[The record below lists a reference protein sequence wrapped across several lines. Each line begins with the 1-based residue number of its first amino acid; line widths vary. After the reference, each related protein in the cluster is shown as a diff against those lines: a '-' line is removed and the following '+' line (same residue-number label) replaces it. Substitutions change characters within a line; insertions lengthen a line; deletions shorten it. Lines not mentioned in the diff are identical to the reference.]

1 MAIRAR
7 EYTHNKA
14 IRVLVKAHPSGFLPR
29 PVTTA
34 SDKTRR
40 PCHALQHFA
49 LSYFASSAQGN
60 DNFTATLYKGTA
72 ERLPVWKR
80 VTVGAGILPWSEA
93 VSCQSLSMLRVFLPA
108 IGPQSMKKNQT
119 PASQSALRTTRHGA
133 GPHGH
138 PPGPS
143 DPHLHGES
151 VTGHPAVSRSELS
164 INARWAGPTDIS
176 RNSVLVCSYIK
187 QPNTKL

>member
-14 IRVLVKAHPSGFLPR
+14 SRVLVKARPSWISAP
-29 PVTTA
+29 
-34 SDKTRR
+34 
-40 PCHALQHFA
+40 PCYYGLLQ
-49 LSYFASSAQGN
+49 N
-60 DNFTATLYKGTA
+60 TATSSRPPALRAVILAIHSPNKYQFYCKIVYRYCWEA
-72 ERLPVWKR
+72 SEVKKR
-80 VTVGAGILPWSEA
+80 VTVNAAILVFSEE
-93 VSCQSLSMLRVFLPA
+93 VSRISSPALRVFLPA
-108 IGPQSMKKNQT
+108 LGPQRMKKNQT

-143 DPHLHGES
+143 EPHLHGES

-164 INARWAGPTDIS
+164 IKVKRAGLTNIIGKT
-176 RNSVLVCSYIK
+176 VLLCS
-187 QPNTKL
+187 